1 MKIAEIANALS
12 AKVLCCS
19 EILDQEVEYAFAS
32 DLMSD
37 VLTINND
44 KVLLI
49 TGLINLQTIRTA
61 EMLDINCV
69 MYVRNKNVS
78 QEMIDLASD
87 KEIVLLECPYSM
99 FKASGI
105 LYDIGIKPVY

>member
-49 TGLINLQTIRTA
+49 IA
-61 EMLDINCV
+61 D
-69 MYVRNKNVS
+69 
-78 QEMIDLASD
+78 
-87 KEIVLLECPYSM
+87 
-99 FKASGI
+99 
-105 LYDIGIKPVY
+105 